1 MAFSWL
7 VSLGVAALIGA
18 VAWRG
23 PMLMLGI
30 TVLIPWMIFRES
42 TRPRATA
49 LALAYYLAA
58 SLPAVAV
65 SQAFEPNNPAQGW
78 LVWLAASVI
87 LAFPWAAFWNPEPAQ
102 RLWRCPAALVLSA
115 IPPFGLIGWASPLT
129 SAGVLFPG
137 TGFLG
142 LLATALI
149 PTFWT
154 ARPSLLIGV
163 VAFANLIY
171 SPSNSTSDIR
181 VVNTKECPDL
191 FQKEEAARAAIQ
203 FAKSNL
209 VILPEGAVRLWT
221 EATEEFWFPTI
232 QQLRASHRMA
242 LIGVGVPIVNSQE
255 FRNSVIVI
263 GDSPA
268 VTFNQRIPIPIGM
281 WKPFGPADGVPLN
294 LTGPGTLQI
303 GPHRLAILICYEQ
316 LLVWPILQSALE
328 KPSLIVGIS
337 NAAWTR
343 HTNIPAAQQAC
354 LSAWSRLFGI
364 PHVAAING

>member
-1 MAFSWL
+1 MALSWL
-7 VSLGVAALIGA
+7 VSLSLAALIGA

-23 PMLMLGI
+23 PMPMIGL
-30 TVLIPWMIFRES
+30 TVFVPWMIFRES

-49 LALAYYLAA
+49 LALVYYLAA
-58 SLPAVAV
+58 SLPSVAVA
-65 SQAFEPNNPAQGW
+65 QAFEPNNPAQGW
-78 LVWLAASVI
+78 LIWLAASVI
-87 LAFPWAAFWNPEPAQ
+87 LALPWAAFWNPDSAKS
-102 RLWRCPAALVLSA
+102 LWRCPAALILSA

-149 PTFWT
+149 PTVWT
-154 ARPSLLIGV
+154 ARPFPLIGV
-163 VAFANLIY
+163 VAVANLIY
-171 SPSNSTSDIR
+171 SPPSSPSDIQ

-191 FQKEEAARAAIQ
+191 FQKEEEAQAAIQ
-203 FAKSNL
+203 FAKSDL
-209 VILPEGAVRLWT
+209 VILPEGAVRRWT
-221 EATEEFWFPTI
+221 EATEEFWSSTI
-232 QQLRASHRMA
+232 QQLQASRRTA
-242 LIGVGVPIVNSQE
+242 LIGVGIPVFNSQE
-255 FRNSVIVI
+255 FQNSVIVI
-263 GDSPA
+263 GDSQA
-268 VTFNQRIPIPIGM
+268 ATFNQRIPIPIGM

-294 LTGPGTLQI
+294 LTGPGTLKT

-354 LSAWSRLFGI
+354 LSTWSRLFGI
-364 PHVAAING
+364 PYLSAVNS

>member
-1 MAFSWL
+1 MALSWL
-7 VSLGVAALIGA
+7 VSLSLAALIGA

-23 PMLMLGI
+23 PMPMTGL
-30 TVLIPWMIFRES
+30 TVFIPWMIFRES

-58 SLPAVAV
+58 SLPSVAVA
-65 SQAFEPNNPAQGW
+65 QAFEPNNPAQGW
-78 LVWLAASVI
+78 LIWLAASVI
-87 LAFPWAAFWNPEPAQ
+87 LALPWAAFWNPDSAKS
-102 RLWRCPAALVLSA
+102 LWRCPAALILSA

-142 LLATALI
+142 LLATALM
-149 PTFWT
+149 PTVWT
-154 ARPSLLIGV
+154 VRPFLLIGV
-163 VAFANLIY
+163 VGVANLIC
-171 SPSNSTSDIR
+171 SPPSPPSDIQ
-181 VVNTKECPDL
+181 VVNTKESPDL

-209 VILPEGAVRLWT
+209 VILPEGTVRRWT
-221 EATEEFWFPTI
+221 EATEEFWSPTI
-232 QQLRASHRMA
+232 QHLRASRRAA
-242 LIGVGVPIVNSQE
+242 LVGAGVPIANSKE
-255 FRNSVIVI
+255 FQNSAIAI
-263 GDSPA
+263 GAIQS

-294 LTGPGTLQI
+294 LTGPSTLQI

-364 PHVAAING
+364 PYVAAVNG

>member
-1 MAFSWL
+1 MALSWL
-7 VSLGVAALIGA
+7 VSLSVSALIGA

-23 PMLMLGI
+23 PMPLIGL
-30 TVLIPWMIFRES
+30 TVFVPWIIFRES

-58 SLPAVAV
+58 SLPAIAV
-65 SQAFEPNNPAQGW
+65 SQAFEPNNPVQGW
-78 LVWLAASVI
+78 LIWLAASV
-87 LAFPWAAFWNPEPAQ
+87 LLTLPWAAFWNPYPAKS
-102 RLWRCPAALVLSA
+102 LWRCAAALILSA
-115 IPPFGLIGWASPLT
+115 IPPVGLIGWASPLT

-149 PTFWT
+149 PTVWT
-154 ARPSLLIGV
+154 ARPFLLIGV
-163 VAFANLIY
+163 VAAANLIY
-171 SPSNSTSDIR
+171 SPPSPPSEIQ
-181 VVNTKECPDL
+181 VVNTKESPDL
-191 FQKEEAARAAIQ
+191 FQKEEAARAAIE

-209 VILPEGAVRLWT
+209 VILPEGAVRRWT
-221 EATEEFWFPTI
+221 EATEEFWSPTI
-232 QQLRASHRMA
+232 QDLRASRRAA
-242 LIGVGVPIVNSQE
+242 LVGAGVPIANSKE
-255 FRNSVIVI
+255 FQNSAIAIGAIRSVI
-263 GDSPA
+263 
-268 VTFNQRIPIPIGM
+268 FNQRISIPIGM

-294 LTGPGTLQI
+294 LTGPGTLKI
-303 GPHRLAILICYEQ
+303 GPDRLAILICYEQ

-343 HTNIPAAQQAC
+343 HTNIPAVQQAC

-364 PHVAAING
+364 PYLSAVNS

>member
-1 MAFSWL
+1 MALSWL

-23 PMLMLGI
+23 PMPMLGI

-58 SLPAVAV
+58 SFPAVTV
-65 SQAFEPNNPAQGW
+65 SQAFEPNNSEQGW
-78 LVWLAASVI
+78 LVWLTASAI
-87 LAFPWAAFWNPEPAQ
+87 LALPWAVFWNPDSAQ

-142 LLATALI
+142 LIATALI
-149 PTFWT
+149 PTVWT
-154 ARPSLLIGV
+154 ARPLLLISV
-163 VAFANLIY
+163 VAVANLIY
-171 SPSNSTSDIR
+171 SPTSSPSDIK
-181 VVNTKECPDL
+181 VVNTKESPDL
-191 FQKEEAARAAIQ
+191 FQREEAARAAID
-203 FAKSNL
+203 FAQSNL
-209 VILPEGAVRLWT
+209 VILPEGTVRRWT
-221 EATEEFWFPTI
+221 EATEDFWSPTI
-232 QQLRASHRMA
+232 QHLRASHRTA
-242 LIGVGVPIVNSQE
+242 LIGVGVPVVNSQE
-255 FRNSVIVI
+255 FHNSIIAI
-263 GDSPA
+263 GASKAAFD
-268 VTFNQRIPIPIGM
+268 QRIPIPIGM

-316 LLVWPILQSALE
+316 LLVLPILQSALE

-343 HTNIPAAQQAC
+343 HTIIPAAQQAC

-364 PHVAAING
+364 PYLSAVNS

>member
-7 VSLGVAALIGA
+7 VRLGVAALIGA
-18 VAWRG
+18 VAWRVSM
-23 PMLMLGI
+23 PMIGL
-30 TVLIPWMIFRES
+30 TVLIPWMIFREAS
-42 TRPRATA
+42 RPRASA

-58 SLPAVAV
+58 SFPVVTV
-65 SQAFEPNNPAQGW
+65 SQAFEPTNPVRGW
-78 LVWLAASVI
+78 LVWLAASAI
-87 LAFPWAAFWNPEPAQ
+87 LALPWLTLWTPDPAQ
-102 RLWRCPAALVLSA
+102 RLWRCGVALIVSA

-137 TGFLG
+137 TGFFG

-149 PTFWT
+149 PTAWT
-154 ARPSLLIGV
+154 ARPSLLIGL
-163 VAFANLIY
+163 VAVANLIHR
-171 SPSNSTSDIR
+171 PGPLPSDIQ
-181 VVNTKECPDL
+181 VVNTKEYSDL

-209 VILPEGAVRLWT
+209 VILPEGAVRSWSA
-221 EATEEFWFPTI
+221 ATEEFWSPTI
-232 QQLRASHRMA
+232 QELRASRRTA
-242 LIGVGVPIVNSQE
+242 LVGVGIPVANSLE
-255 FRNSVIVI
+255 FRNSVIAI
-263 GDSPA
+263 GDSQA
-268 VTFNQRIPIPIGM
+268 ATFDQRIPIPIGM

-294 LTGPGTLQI
+294 LTGPGTLTV

-316 LLVWPILQSALE
+316 LLVWPMLQSALE

-343 HTNIPAAQQAC
+343 HTNIPAAQQVC

-364 PHVAAING
+364 PYLSAVNS

>member
-1 MAFSWL
+1 
-7 VSLGVAALIGA
+7 
-18 VAWRG
+18 
-23 PMLMLGI
+23 MLMLGL
-30 TVLIPWMIFRES
+30 TVFIPWMIFRQS
-42 TRPRATA
+42 TRSRAMV

-65 SQAFEPNNPAQGW
+65 SQAFEPNNPVQGW
-78 LVWLAASVI
+78 LIWLAASV
-87 LAFPWAAFWNPEPAQ
+87 LLTLPWAAFWNPDPAQ
-102 RLWRCPAALVLSA
+102 SLWRCAAALILSA

-137 TGFLG
+137 TGFFG
-142 LLATALI
+142 LLATALF
-149 PTFWT
+149 PAVWT
-154 ARPSLLIGV
+154 ARPTLLIGV
-163 VAFANLIY
+163 VAVANLIF
-171 SPSNSTSDIR
+171 SPTSPPSDIR
-181 VVNTKECPDL
+181 VVNTQECPDL

-209 VILPEGAVRLWT
+209 VILPEGAVRRWT
-221 EATEEFWFPTI
+221 EATEEFWSPTI
-232 QQLRASHRMA
+232 QDLRGSHRAA
-242 LIGVGVPIVNSQE
+242 LVGAGVPIANSKE
-255 FRNSVIVI
+255 FQNSAIAI
-263 GDSPA
+263 GAIQSA
-268 VTFNQRIPIPIGM
+268 TFNQRIPIPIGM

-294 LTGPGTLQI
+294 LTGPSTLQI

-364 PHVAAING
+364 PYVAAVNG

>member
-1 MAFSWL
+1 MALSWL
-7 VSLGVAALIGA
+7 VSLSLAVLIGA

-23 PMLMLGI
+23 PMPMIGL
-30 TVLIPWMIFRES
+30 TVFVPWMIFRES

-58 SLPAVAV
+58 STPSVAVA
-65 SQAFEPNNPAQGW
+65 QAFEPNNPAQGW
-78 LVWLAASVI
+78 LIWLAASVI
-87 LAFPWAAFWNPEPAQ
+87 LALPWAAFWNFDSAKS
-102 RLWRCPAALVLSA
+102 LWRCPAALILSA

-142 LLATALI
+142 LLATVLL
-149 PTFWT
+149 PTVWT
-154 ARPSLLIGV
+154 ARPYLLIGI
-163 VAFANLIY
+163 VAAANLIF
-171 SPSNSTSDIR
+171 SPTSPPFDIR
-181 VVNTKECPDL
+181 VVNTQECPDL
-191 FQKEEAARAAIQ
+191 FQKEEAARAAIH
-203 FAKSNL
+203 FAQANI
-209 VILPEGAVRLWT
+209 VILPEGAVRRWT
-221 EATEEFWFPTI
+221 EATEEFWSSTI
-232 QQLRASHRMA
+232 QQLRTSNRTA
-242 LIGVGVPIVNSQE
+242 LIRVGIPIVNSQE
-255 FRNSVIVI
+255 FHNSVITI
-263 GDSPA
+263 GDSQS

-294 LTGPGTLQI
+294 LTGPSTLQI

-364 PHVAAING
+364 PYVAAVNG